1 MKITFK
7 DTIDGYEFTI
17 GEKQIETIETD
28 KLKEYLNEMINKEQ
42 NRRLLEELIFHI
54 LSDKFV
60 YKEGDDLS
68 DSTMKME
75 I

>member
-60 YKEGDDLS
+60 YKEGNDLS

>member
-7 DTIDGYEFTI
+7 DKDDGYEFTI
-17 GEKQIETIETD
+17 GEKQIETIKIG
-28 KLKEYLNEMINKEQ
+28 KLKEYLNEIINKEQ
-42 NRRLLEELIFHI
+42 NRRLLEELMFHI

-68 DSTMKME
+68 DSTMEME